1 MSLVKAWAY
10 EKLRCFFAQKIHEER
25 MVALL
30 ILIEKFKRAHSE
42 VEKGKIVKFY
52 LDNLRW
58 VNNWDLVD
66 LSAPNILGSFLTE
79 KNGMGRKRSLQLLRL
94 ARSKS
99 VWMRRVAIVSTLQ
112 FIRRNEFEDTLQIAE
127 VLVQDDHDLICKA
140 VGWMLREIGKRD
152 IAVEESFL
160 LKYYQTVP
168 RIMLRYA
175 IEKFPEEKR
184 QRYFRKNK
192 S

>member
-1 MSLVKAWAY
+1 MGQYAEGDVFIGITVP
-10 EKLRCFFAQKIHEER
+10 ELRKIAKKYVTSKSMGLREIKMLLCSKIHEER

-42 VEKGKIVKFY
+42 VKKGKIVKFY
-52 LDNLRW
+52 LDNLRG

-99 VWMRRVAIVSTLQ
+99 VWMRR
-112 FIRRNEFEDTLQIAE
+112 
-127 VLVQDDHDLICKA
+127 
-140 VGWMLREIGKRD
+140 
-152 IAVEESFL
+152 
-160 LKYYQTVP
+160 
-168 RIMLRYA
+168 
-175 IEKFPEEKR
+175 
-184 QRYFRKNK
+184 
-192 S
+192 